1 MSNDDDHRDLYR
13 ELYLYVKGKASTA
26 QVVGNPGTPAHTP
39 WQVETKVADVLVVF
53 EGPFA
58 GKKLSDHSYRD
69 WDPPSWVASGP
80 RSLFAHLV
88 YRSPDPATTR
98 AICIESWR
106 NRNAGWIYVTQDT
119 LPNPWNTPP
128 DAALISSPTL
138 HRR

>member
-1 MSNDDDHRDLYR
+1 
-13 ELYLYVKGKASTA
+13 
-26 QVVGNPGTPAHTP
+26 VGNPGTPAHDE
-39 WQVETKVADVLVVF
+39 WQVTTPVADVLVVF

-58 GKKLSDHSYRD
+58 GKKPSDHAYRD
-69 WDPPSWVASGP
+69 WSPPSWVTSRPA
-80 RSLFAHLV
+80 RLFAHLV

-106 NRNAGWIYVTQDT
+106 NRKAGWIYVTQDT